1 MATTDDHLMRIR
13 KKRFDRKSSE
23 NPLPLLSARRAKAAK
38 RLPGGRE
45 RRSGGRRGRG
55 EEGYEVP
62 NEGARAAREESDA
75 HARWGVRASV
85 KMMSAER
92 NAVSLKL
99 LVIGDANVGKS
110 ALMWR
115 FTDGTFDGD
124 YVSTVGMDFRATTIS
139 VGARAVRLQIWDTA
153 GQGKRQSSSAS

>member
-1 MATTDDHLMRIR
+1 
-13 KKRFDRKSSE
+13 
-23 NPLPLLSARRAKAAK
+23 
-38 RLPGGRE
+38 
-45 RRSGGRRGRG
+45 
-55 EEGYEVP
+55 
-62 NEGARAAREESDA
+62 
-75 HARWGVRASV
+75 
-85 KMMSAER
+85 MSAER

-124 YVSTVGMDFRATTIS
+124 YVSTVGMDFRAATIS

-153 GQGKRQSSSAS
+153 GQGKRQSSHPPPDLLPPD